1 MPNKDSGLSV
11 GASAAEDARNRVF
24 GAGKVD
30 DPYPRL
36 HELRQ
41 ECPIHRG
48 SIPDQ
53 FPEMA
58 GVRAPV
64 ASGRQAFS
72 TFDYGLGTDVLRRAD
87 EFASGPFYHQM
98 SQSIGVTVIAMEE
111 PEHRRMRLLVQ
122 PAFARREMDQW
133 KQRIIQPIVDE
144 HLDRIEPL
152 GRADLYKELGAV
164 VPVHTISAALGLP
177 AEDRGQF
184 FDWAIAMAS
193 VAASA
198 EERSAASDGVAEYI
212 APIIASRRVEP
223 RDDLLTTLV
232 EATVPVGEGA
242 DADRRPL
249 SNDEINSFVRLF
261 IIAGSSTTYRS
272 FGSLMFHLLTNP
284 DQLEAVKADRSL
296 VSRAIHE
303 ALRVDQPLTY
313 LARVSTAEC
322 ELGGVTIPADSLVE
336 VSLGAA
342 NHDPA
347 QFPDSDRY
355 DIFRPVADRHITFGF
370 GIHRCVGAHLA
381 EAELSVMLERSLDRL
396 PNLRLD
402 PEASDVHMTG
412 LGFRLPTHLPV
423 VFGDEKS
430 ILA

>member
-1 MPNKDSGLSV
+1 VSNGVLGPSV
-11 GASAAEDARNRVF
+11 GASTAEDARNRVF

-36 HELRQ
+36 SDLRQ

-58 GVRAPV
+58 DTRPPV
-64 ASGRQAFS
+64 PVGRQTFS
-72 TFDYGLGTDVLRRAD
+72 TFDYELGTDVLRRAD

-98 SQSIGVTVIAMEE
+98 SESIGVTVIAMEE

-122 PAFARREMDQW
+122 PAFARREMDRW
-133 KQRIIQPIVDE
+133 KERIIQPIVDE
-144 HLDRIEPL
+144 HLDRIAPV
-152 GRADLYKELGAV
+152 GRADLYNELGSV

-177 AEDRGQF
+177 VEDRGQF

-193 VAASA
+193 VAATA
-198 EERSAASDGVAEYI
+198 EERAAASDAVAQYI
-212 APIIASRRVEP
+212 APIISSRRAEP

-232 EATVPVGEGA
+232 RATVPLDEGV

-249 SNDEINSFVRLF
+249 SNEEINSFVRLF

-272 FGSLMFHLLTNP
+272 FGLLMFHLLSNP
-284 DQLEAVKADRSL
+284 DQLEAVNADRSL

-303 ALRVDQPLTY
+303 ALRIDQPLTY
-313 LARVSTAEC
+313 LARVSTTEC
-322 ELGGVTIPADSLVE
+322 ELGGVTIPENSLVE
-336 VSLGAA
+336 VSLGGA
-342 NHDPA
+342 NHDPEHFA
-347 QFPDSDRY
+347 EPDLY
-355 DIFRPVADRHITFGF
+355 DIHRPVADRHITFGF

-381 EAELSVMLERSLDRL
+381 EAELSIMLERCLDRL
-396 PNLRLD
+396 PGLRLD
-402 PEASDVHMTG
+402 PESTDVHMTG
-412 LGFRLPTHLPV
+412 LGFRLPTRLPV
-423 VFGDEKS
+423 VFS
-430 ILA
+430 SR

>member
-1 MPNKDSGLSV
+1 MSNEVPGPSV
-11 GASAAEDARNRVF
+11 GASVAEDARNRVF

-36 HELRQ
+36 CNLRQ

-58 GVRAPV
+58 DARPPV
-64 ASGRQAFS
+64 PVGRQTFS
-72 TFDYGLGTDVLRRAD
+72 TFDYELGTDVLRRAD

-98 SQSIGVTVIAMEE
+98 SESIGVTVIAMEE

-122 PAFARREMDQW
+122 PAFTRREMDRW
-133 KQRIIQPIVDE
+133 KERIIQPIVDE
-144 HLDRIEPL
+144 HLDRIEPA
-152 GRADLYKELGAV
+152 GRADLYNELGSV

-177 AEDRGQF
+177 VEDRDQF

-198 EERSAASDGVAEYI
+198 EERAAASDAVAQYV
-212 APIIASRRVEP
+212 APIIASRRAEP

-232 EATVPVGEGA
+232 QATVPLDEGV

-272 FGSLMFHLLTNP
+272 FGLLMFHLLSNP
-284 DQLEAVKADRSL
+284 DQLDAVNTDRSL

-303 ALRVDQPLTY
+303 ALRIDQPLTY
-313 LARVSTAEC
+313 LARVSTTEC
-322 ELGGVTIPADSLVE
+322 EVGGVTIPENSLVE
-336 VSLGAA
+336 VSLGGA
-342 NHDPA
+342 NHDPEHFA
-347 QFPDSDRY
+347 EPDLY
-355 DIFRPVADRHITFGF
+355 DIHRPVADRHITFGF

-381 EAELSVMLERSLDRL
+381 EAELSVMLERCLDRL
-396 PNLRLD
+396 AGLRLD
-402 PEASDVHMTG
+402 PDATDVHMTG
-412 LGFRLPTHLPV
+412 LGFRLPTRLPV
-423 VFGDEKS
+423 VFS
-430 ILA
+430 SR